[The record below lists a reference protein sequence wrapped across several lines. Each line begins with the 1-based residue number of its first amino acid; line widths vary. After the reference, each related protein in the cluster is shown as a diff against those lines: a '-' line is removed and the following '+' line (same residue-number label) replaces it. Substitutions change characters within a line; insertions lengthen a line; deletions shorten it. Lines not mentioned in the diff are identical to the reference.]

1 MVDISKRQIIDM
13 IDSRDYETVCTWL
26 KTYPNLHVISRDGS
40 ITYNN
45 AITDAH
51 PGALQISD
59 RFHLLKNLTSYGKDY
74 LKKKLKPQ
82 ILIKASLGTSN
93 KETKTI
99 NQANEN
105 RKLTL
110 KEKCEKIEQLLSA
123 GKCKTSICR
132 SINMDIRVYDKL
144 MAMTP
149 EERES
154 LFKTKVITEH
164 EEKVKRKKERVN
176 EVRELKRIGCSNRE
190 ISKRTGL
197 SRSTIQKYLDEN
209 FNPIHASYGEKKN
222 GKLTPYIKDID
233 KLLEKGIMGSEI
245 EKKIRVMGYN
255 GSSST
260 VRHYITDWK
269 RIKKFYYDNS
279 KEDGIRTE
287 RLERKNIFKLL
298 YHPLETVKSISQ
310 EQFEKVCQ
318 EYPCF
323 RKIHSTIWEFKEILA
338 GKNVDVLDKW
348 IEKAKKLDIPEID
361 SFIYGLKRDWDAVRN
376 AIKYEYSNGLVEG
389 SINKLKVIKRIMYGR
404 CSFDT
409 LRTKTLRL
417 EKMRSFN

>member
-323 RKIHSTIWEFKEILA
+323 RKIHSTIWEFKDILA

>member
-1 MVDISKRQIIDM
+1 
-13 IDSRDYETVCTWL
+13 
-26 KTYPNLHVISRDGS
+26 
-40 ITYNN
+40 
-45 AITDAH
+45 
-51 PGALQISD
+51 
-59 RFHLLKNLTSYGKDY
+59 
-74 LKKKLKPQ
+74 
-82 ILIKASLGTSN
+82 
-93 KETKTI
+93 
-99 NQANEN
+99 
-105 RKLTL
+105 
-110 KEKCEKIEQLLSA
+110 
-123 GKCKTSICR
+123 
-132 SINMDIRVYDKL
+132 MDIRVYDKL
-144 MAMTP
+144 IAMTP

-323 RKIHSTIWEFKEILA
+323 RKIHSTIWEFKDILA

-404 CSFDT
+404 YSFDT

>member
-144 MAMTP
+144 IAMTP

-323 RKIHSTIWEFKEILA
+323 RKIHSTIWEFKDILA

-376 AIKYEYSNGLVEG
+376 AIK
-389 SINKLKVIKRIMYGR
+389 I
-404 CSFDT
+404 
-409 LRTKTLRL
+409 
-417 EKMRSFN
+417 

>member
-1 MVDISKRQIIDM
+1 M

-323 RKIHSTIWEFKEILA
+323 RKIHSTIWEFKDILA

>member
-144 MAMTP
+144 IAMTP

-323 RKIHSTIWEFKEILA
+323 RKIHSTIWEFKDILA

>member
-1 MVDISKRQIIDM
+1 M

-144 MAMTP
+144 IAMTP

-323 RKIHSTIWEFKEILA
+323 RKIHSTIWEFKDILA